1 MGVKSLKLLT
11 ELIQSYVRN
20 NSTSYNTS
28 ETTSVNQLNSKCQS
42 NVYPSEYS
50 TFSYKP
56 QYFKPADRR
65 KNYMSTKSNTSD
77 KSAKWSV
84 SRTKKI
90 KPYVKSMSSG
100 QSLTFIK
107 QFSLADKSKADRNDT
122 VKQYLTCRTLKNQ

>member
-1 MGVKSLKLLT
+1 MDVKSLKLLT

-28 ETTSVNQLNSKCQS
+28 ETTSVNQFNSKCQS

-56 QYFKPADRR
+56 QYFKPADKR

-77 KSAKWSV
+77 KSAK
-84 SRTKKI
+84 
-90 KPYVKSMSSG
+90 
-100 QSLTFIK
+100 
-107 QFSLADKSKADRNDT
+107 
-122 VKQYLTCRTLKNQ
+122 